1 MNPQTIIRQ
10 LEVNAQV
17 FAALFNGIEDEQA
30 RWKPSPEEWS
40 VLEVA
45 GHLFDE
51 EREDFRQ
58 RVDFILHRPADAWPP
73 IHPGAWVTERAYNT
87 RDFGKSVMDF
97 LSERTQSLR
106 WLDALAAPNWAQS
119 HTREG
124 MTMTALD
131 MLAAWLAH
139 DYLHL
144 RQVNELKWK
153 WLARTSGEMPLE
165 YAGGWE

>member
-1 MNPQTIIRQ
+1 MNPQDIIRQ

-17 FAALFNGIEDEQA
+17 FAALFNGIEDAQA

-51 EREDFRQ
+51 EREDFRT
-58 RVDFILHRPADAWPP
+58 RVDYILHRPADAWPP
-73 IHPGAWVTERAYNT
+73 IHPGAWVTERAYNA

-106 WLDALAAPNWAQS
+106 WLEALAAPDWAQS

-153 WLARTSGEMPLE
+153 WLARSSGAGPLE